1 MFRALEARS
10 LAGILLDSFV
20 AGAYRGQ
27 ISSNVRVN
35 KIISYDSS
43 YGIVFRDAMAS
54 RELQTCFNNYVSDKK
69 NEISTIV
76 EDNTSPVKVGAS
88 FCVHMRNEQ
97 SSRIFLPAANQAPH
111 KTEGLPRRPTSWM
124 RSHLAP
130 VKRNTIFHIKALFH
144 LTGMESFCQF

>member
-69 NEISTIV
+69 NEISTTV
-76 EDNTSPVKVGAS
+76 EDNTSPVKVRAS
-88 FCVHMRNEQ
+88 FCVHMHEKRAKQLGEISPCASQEEYN
-97 SSRIFLPAANQAPH
+97 FPY
-111 KTEGLPRRPTSWM
+111 EGFNPPDWD
-124 RSHLAP
+124 
-130 VKRNTIFHIKALFH
+130 
-144 LTGMESFCQF
+144 G